1 MKPIDSRLLRY
12 ARATRFFLAASVAL
26 GLVGAGLVIAQAM
39 LIAEI
44 VVGAF
49 QRGDGAGA
57 LTLPLG
63 LLALVAL
70 GRAVVSWLTE
80 LAAHRA
86 SAAVKSEL
94 RLRLLERAVR
104 LGPSWLDSQR
114 TGALTTLATRGIDA
128 LDDYFA
134 RYLPQLGLAVV
145 VPVAV
150 LARIV
155 TADWIS
161 ALIIVVTLPLIPL
174 FMVLIGWATQSRM
187 DRQWRLLSRLS
198 GHFLDVVAG
207 LPTLKVF
214 GRAKA
219 QAASIRAITADYRR
233 ATLKTL
239 RLAFLSSFAL
249 ELLATV
255 SVALVAVDIGMRLV
269 HGEMD
274 LFTGLMVLV
283 LAPEAYLPLRQV
295 GAQYHAAAEGL
306 AAADE
311 VFAVLERALPSSAA
325 DGSPAPDARGAA
337 LTLDGLM
344 VRHPGR
350 TAPSLA
356 RTSFEIRP
364 GETVAVVG
372 PSGAGKSTLL
382 NAVLGFAVPD
392 QGRVLIGGRDLASL
406 DPESWRRQIA
416 WVPQRP
422 YLFAGTIAENVRLAR
437 PDADDEAVRAALR
450 DADAYRFVSALPDG
464 IETRLGEM
472 GAGLSAGQRQRIA
485 LARAFLADR
494 PVLLLDEPTA
504 NLDGETEASVVEA
517 VRRLA
522 EGRTV
527 LLVVHRPA
535 LLPLADR
542 VLRLPGPTASPL
554 PASGGGSGRVS
565 VAGARA
571 GATGAGAI
579 RNPRAEAPVSATAG
593 VGAGVGDADAGG
605 AAGGVGDADADGAA
619 GGVGDAD
626 TDAGPGRLAA
636 APAGVGHESMTG
648 VVSGVGDESAAG
660 VAAGVG
666 HESMAG
672 AASRAGHESS
682 ADVGSGERPA
692 GAWAGRGSGSA
703 GRTVSRGPRAHA
715 GPGALARVRAA
726 ARGTRGRFALALLL
740 GSLALVSA
748 VGLMAVSGWLISRA
762 VQQPPVLYLMVA
774 VTATR
779 AFGIGRAA
787 FRYAERLVSHDA
799 VLRVLADLRVAVYRR
814 LERIAPA
821 GLGRTRRGDL
831 LSRLVADVDTV
842 QDYFLRW
849 LLPVGSALTVS
860 VASVGFLTWVLPGA
874 GAVLAAGLLVAGV
887 GVPLVSGALARRAER
902 RLAPARGAL
911 SAQVVDL
918 LAGTAEL
925 TVAGALPRRLDALRR
940 ADGALTRIARRAA
953 AATGAGAGLSALIC
967 GLTVAA
973 AAWLGVSAVADGRIH
988 GVWLA
993 VVVLTPLA
1001 AFEAVAGLPLAVQHR
1016 QRVRRA
1022 AERVYEVM
1030 DEPLPARE
1038 PGQARVV
1045 EPRCGQ
1051 GRREEPLGGRAWG
1064 EKARCGQAR
1073 REEPLGGR
1081 AWGGEAHGGQ
1091 AWGEDARCVQARC
1104 GEADGEETWGEE
1116 AHGGQGRVAESRGGQ
1131 AWGGEALGGQAR
1143 GEDARCV
1150 QARCGE
1156 ADGEETW
1163 SEESRGCQ
1171 GRCGE
1176 ADGEGTWGEEPPDT
1190 PYPLVLRGIT
1200 ARHPGQ
1206 AAPALDGFGLELR
1219 PGHRV
1224 AVVGPSGAGKTTLAQ
1239 VLLRFLDAEGGTYTL
1254 GGRNA
1259 AALDG
1264 DAVRRLV
1271 GLCAQDAHV
1280 FDSSLREN
1288 LRLARTGASD
1298 GELRAAL
1305 AEARLLDWVDGL
1317 PDGLD
1322 TLVGEQ
1328 GARLSGGQR
1337 QRLALARALLADF
1350 PVLVL
1355 DEPAEHLDLPTAD
1368 ALTADLLSATRGRT
1382 TVLITHRLAGLD
1394 AVDEVIVLDG
1404 GRAVQRGTYRELA
1417 AADGP
1422 FRRML
1427 EREAAEGGILVGAG
1441 QSADG

>member
-1 MKPIDSRLLRY
+1 MKPIDPRLLRH

-26 GLVGAGLVIAQAM
+26 GLAGAGLVIAQAM

-49 QRGDGAGA
+49 QRGDGVRA
-57 LTLPLG
+57 LMLPLG
-63 LLALVAL
+63 LLALVAV

-155 TADWIS
+155 TADWVS

-174 FMVLIGWATQSRM
+174 FMALIGWATQSRM

-219 QAASIRAITADYRR
+219 QAASIRAITGDYRR

-249 ELLATV
+249 ELLSTV

-269 HGEMD
+269 RGEMD
-274 LFTGLMVLV
+274 LFTGLVVLV

-311 VFAVLERALPSSAA
+311 VFAVLEREPAHRGGVS
-325 DGSPAPDARGAA
+325 APDARSAA
-337 LTLDGLM
+337 LALDGLV

-350 TAPSLA
+350 TEPSLA

-382 NAVLGFAVPD
+382 DAVLGFAAPD
-392 QGRVLIGGRDLASL
+392 EGRVLIGGRDLAAL

-437 PDADDEAVRAALR
+437 PDADDEAVRTALR

-542 VLRLPGPTASPL
+542 VLRLPGPGGVSGAAGLGAVARRAAVSGTVASGSAVSKAA
-554 PASGGGSGRVS
+554 ASGGDAVCVPVACAGGHPRAQARVS
-565 VAGARA
+565 G
-571 GATGAGAI
+571 
-579 RNPRAEAPVSATAG
+579 PE
-593 VGAGVGDADAGG
+593 
-605 AAGGVGDADADGAA
+605 AAGPALERP
-619 GGVGDAD
+619 
-626 TDAGPGRLAA
+626 GPGRVPVA
-636 APAGVGHESMTG
+636 
-648 VVSGVGDESAAG
+648 VSGAA
-660 VAAGVG
+660 
-666 HESMAG
+666 HEAT
-672 AASRAGHESS
+672 
-682 ADVGSGERPA
+682 ADTGPGGRPGEARTGPDA
-692 GAWAGRGSGSA
+692 T
-703 GRTVSRGPRAHA
+703 GRTVPHGPAARVRRGASR
-715 GPGALARVRAA
+715 GALARVRGT
-726 ARGTRGRFALALLL
+726 ARGWRGRFGLALLL
-740 GSLALVSA
+740 GSLALLSA

-762 VQQPPVLYLMVA
+762 AQQPPVLYLMVA

-799 VLRVLADLRVAVYRR
+799 VLRVLAELRVAVYRR
-814 LERIAPA
+814 LERLAPA

-849 LLPVGSALTVS
+849 LLPVGSALTVG
-860 VASVGFLTWVLPGA
+860 VASVGFLTWVLPEA

-887 GVPLVSGALARRAER
+887 VVPAVSGAVARRAER

-925 TVAGALPRRLDALRR
+925 TVAGALPRRLDAVRR
-940 ADGALTRIARRAA
+940 ADGVLTRIARRAA
-953 AATGAGAGLSALIC
+953 AATGAGAGLSALVC

-973 AAWLGVSAVADGRIH
+973 AAWLGVPAVADGRIH

-1022 AERVYEVM
+1022 EERVYEVM
-1030 DEPLPARE
+1030 DEPLPVRE
-1038 PGQARVV
+1038 PD
-1045 EPRCGQ
+1045 E
-1051 GRREEPLGGRAWG
+1051 
-1064 EKARCGQAR
+1064 AR
-1073 REEPLGGR
+1073 REKAP
-1081 AWGGEAHGGQ
+1081 
-1091 AWGEDARCVQARC
+1091 DA
-1104 GEADGEETWGEE
+1104 
-1116 AHGGQGRVAESRGGQ
+1116 
-1131 AWGGEALGGQAR
+1131 
-1143 GEDARCV
+1143 
-1150 QARCGE
+1150 
-1156 ADGEETW
+1156 
-1163 SEESRGCQ
+1163 
-1171 GRCGE
+1171 
-1176 ADGEGTWGEEPPDT
+1176 

-1206 AAPALDGFGLELR
+1206 SDPALDGFGLELR
-1219 PGHRV
+1219 PGRRV

-1239 VLLRFLDAEGGTYTL
+1239 VLLRFLDADGGTYTL
-1254 GGRNA
+1254 AGRNA

-1288 LRLARTGASD
+1288 LRLARPAATED
-1298 GELRAAL
+1298 ELRAAL
-1305 AEARLLDWVDGL
+1305 AAARLLDWVDGL

-1368 ALTADLLSATRGRT
+1368 ALTADLLSATQGRT

-1404 GRAVQRGTYRELA
+1404 GRAVQRGTYQDLA
-1417 AADGP
+1417 SADGP

-1427 EREAAEGGILVGAG
+1427 EREAAEDGVGTLAVAG
-1441 QSADG
+1441 HLGAA